1 MNLFHFGSNKAND
14 KWVIM
19 SDHNDL
25 GSFGDEQWKI
35 DIPFFERMPSIY
47 SQGHP
52 SLEESTNPNG
62 QTTST
67 DPAVALLHASIQRC
81 PIDRWSQSEHD
92 RWARPPPCTV
102 SVDIRELWHHH
113 SGSGAGSLPLS
124 RHSAFTEWW
133 QLKWR
138 LRRQQTHHS
147 SWLLCHSLTHSR
159 LFNDL
164 SAIFL

>member
-1 MNLFHFGSNKAND
+1 MTKC
-14 KWVIM
+14 M

-113 SGSGAGSLPLS
+113 SGPGAGSLPLS
-124 RHSAFTEWW
+124 RHSAFTE
-133 QLKWR
+133 
-138 LRRQQTHHS
+138 S
-147 SWLLCHSLTHSR
+147 SDDSWNDGSGDSR
-159 LFNDL
+159 LIIPPDYSVILLPTQDFSMTWAQFSYN
-164 SAIFL
+164 